1 VRKKRYRLYLI
12 ASLLVAFGG
21 AGAVLATGTA
31 PRLGLDLE
39 GGISVTLTAVG
50 RVDPP
55 VLQKTV
61 EIIRERIDSLG
72 VAEPEVTPAGTENI
86 IVQLPGIQDDR
97 RALKAIGTTA
107 QLTFR
112 QLREQ
117 IPPTAPDK
125 QRPKITRRV
134 SSEVNDQEVVYPSA
148 DPAEKGTLYRLA
160 PAVLTGDVITKAR
173 AVSDPTT
180 GQWSVSLD
188 MNDQGS
194 AVWADFTGRLACLRD
209 EGEQIKSQV
218 AIVLDGRVESAAGM
232 QDPATAGAGQGVVC
246 DRGISGGQTSIDTGG
261 QGPRVGSQDR
271 CSAHHPR
278 TV

>member
-1 VRKKRYRLYLI
+1 MRKKRYRLYLI
-12 ASLLVAFGG
+12 ASMLVAFGG
-21 AGAVLATGTA
+21 AGAVLATGTS

-72 VAEPEVTPAGTENI
+72 VAEPEVTPAGTDNI
-86 IVQLPGIQDDR
+86 IVQLPGIQDEG

-194 AVWADFTGRLACLRD
+194 AAWADFTGRLACLRD

-246 DRGISGGQTSIDTGG
+246 DRGITGARPPSTPG
-261 QGPRVGSQDR
+261 ASPR
-271 CSAHHPR
+271 PR
-278 TV
+278 PSRWSSRPVLCP